1 MHVRQ
6 IGLLLC
12 ALLTFGYGQVENL
25 SSVPGLD
32 ADVFTQSL
40 SPILDK
46 VDPSKDTGWDT
57 EVFSAEA
64 SDQLGILAKA
74 IEEGESSA
82 DALALF
88 ADKVRT
94 TPWRPQGLSLALD
107 GILRVSRESGTARK
121 VISTTRKGMARQIA
135 SLKQQENVDDLGE
148 MHVKFKV
155 FRVEPGR
162 ETAVI
167 TAYYHSDIALP
178 KGGKI
183 EQNATWN
190 ISFTKESPP
199 RIKNIRVRDFE
210 EVVPRNSKLLY
221 LDETDKILAGNDSYH
236 QQLSLGID
244 HWRSR
249 LQGDFGVDVNGL
261 QGIAIGDADG
271 DGGEDLYVCQQ
282 GGLPNR
288 LYLRQDN
295 GSLADRSAYSGTDW
309 MELTRAALFIDLD
322 NDGDQDL
329 ALAQGWYLVLMENDG
344 TAQFTKRLEQRAEG
358 QLHSLAAADAD
369 NDGDLDLYFCG
380 RNPSREQ
387 SSSEGILGMPLPYHD
402 ANNGGPN
409 ILLRND
415 GKWNFHDAT
424 VETGLDVNNRR
435 YSYACSWEDYDNDGD
450 QDLYVANDFGRN
462 NLYQNNGGRFTDV
475 AAKLGAEDLSAGMS
489 ITWGDPNR
497 DGRMDPYIS
506 NMFSSA
512 GNRIAFQRQFRTG
525 HEQANDPLASFQRH
539 ARGNTL
545 FLNTTE
551 GFQDASVAANVTMG
565 RWAWGAKFA
574 DLNNDGWEDLYVA
587 NGFITT
593 EDAGDL

>member
-162 ETAVI
+162 ETAAI

-183 EQNATWN
+183 EQNAT
-190 ISFTKESPP
+190 
-199 RIKNIRVRDFE
+199 
-210 EVVPRNSKLLY
+210 L
-221 LDETDKILAGNDSYH
+221 
-236 QQLSLGID
+236 
-244 HWRSR
+244 
-249 LQGDFGVDVNGL
+249 
-261 QGIAIGDADG
+261 
-271 DGGEDLYVCQQ
+271 
-282 GGLPNR
+282 
-288 LYLRQDN
+288 
-295 GSLADRSAYSGTDW
+295 
-309 MELTRAALFIDLD
+309 
-322 NDGDQDL
+322 
-329 ALAQGWYLVLMENDG
+329 
-344 TAQFTKRLEQRAEG
+344 KRLC
-358 QLHSLAAADAD
+358 LAT
-369 NDGDLDLYFCG
+369 
-380 RNPSREQ
+380 PSSFISMKRTRFLPGMIPTIN
-387 SSSEGILGMPLPYHD
+387 SSPW
-402 ANNGGPN
+402 A
-409 ILLRND
+409 
-415 GKWNFHDAT
+415 
-424 VETGLDVNNRR
+424 
-435 YSYACSWEDYDNDGD
+435 
-450 QDLYVANDFGRN
+450 
-462 NLYQNNGGRFTDV
+462 
-475 AAKLGAEDLSAGMS
+475 S
-489 ITWGDPNR
+489 ITG
-497 DGRMDPYIS
+497 
-506 NMFSSA
+506 A
-512 GNRIAFQRQFRTG
+512 AVCK
-525 HEQANDPLASFQRH
+525 E
-539 ARGNTL
+539 TL
-545 FLNTTE
+545 
-551 GFQDASVAANVTMG
+551 VWM
-565 RWAWGAKFA
+565 
-574 DLNNDGWEDLYVA
+574 
-587 NGFITT
+587 
-593 EDAGDL
+593 